1 IVLSRPL
8 HEVARRQYNLSGKK
22 GELVMLAVIMI
33 LSANR
38 ELILGFEGRIP
49 IAEIQATGASIVKLR
64 DKPLP
69 YAVIR
74 LENGERVEDVLCG
87 LPGLLFCEPRG
98 LAWVNFTPNDPFY
111 GNQWGLPAIKAD
123 SAWDLETGDTAIKVG
138 FIDQGIQYTHTDIND
153 HFGNL
158 KGYDFVDDDP
168 DPYPDDIPG
177 EAHGTAIAGVSAAE
191 INNGTL
197 IAGTANIGVYA
208 LRCMNE
214 YGAGTI
220 DDIVDGIVWAAD
232 SGARVINM
240 SLGTSTYYAILE
252 AACQYAWDSGCV
264 LVASSGST
272 PGSIYYPAKF
282 PTVIA
287 VGAVDQNLNL
297 APFSSYGPEQELV
310 APGVNIY
317 TIVPDNTFAV
327 YSGTSLSCAYV
338 SGVAGLVASANPSL
352 TNQQIR
358 DILDSTAIDLGT
370 AGWDQY
376 YGNGLVNAYRA
387 VLAAGTG
394 TSEAAAGRVGLRVFP
409 TVAKNILYLAAN
421 QEVLVCDAT
430 GRPVARYG
438 PGKTKADLGGLEPGV
453 YFVVSGTE
461 MRRIT
466 LVR

>member
-1 IVLSRPL
+1 
-8 HEVARRQYNLSGKK
+8 
-22 GELVMLAVIMI
+22 MLTT
-33 LSANR
+33 L
-38 ELILGFEGRIP
+38 LILWAYGEFILAFEERVP
-49 IAEIQATGASIVKLR
+49 LAELQATGASVIKTR
-64 DKPLP
+64 EKPLV

-74 LENGERVEDVLCG
+74 LEEDRSLRDVLEG

-98 LAWVNFTPNDPFY
+98 LAWINFTPNDPLY
-111 GNQWGLPAIKAD
+111 TNQWGLPAIKAD
-123 SAWDLETGDTAIKVG
+123 SAWDIETGDTNIKLALV
-138 FIDQGIQYTHTDIND
+138 DQGIQYTHTDID
-153 HFGNL
+153 GHFGAL
-158 KGYDFVDDDP
+158 KGYDFVDNDP

-177 EAHGTAIAGVSAAE
+177 EAHGTSVVGASAAE
-191 INNGTL
+191 INNGIM
-197 IAGTANIGVYA
+197 IAGTANIGVYS

-232 SGARVINM
+232 SGARVINL

-264 LVASSGST
+264 LVASSGSS
-272 PGSIYYPAKF
+272 PGSIGYPAKF
-282 PTVIA
+282 STVIA
-287 VGAVDQNLNL
+287 VGAVDQSLNL
-297 APFSSYGPEQELV
+297 AAFSSYGPEQELV

-327 YSGTSLSCAYV
+327 YSGTSYSCAYV
-338 SGVAGLVASANPSL
+338 SGVAGLVWSANPSL

-376 YGNGLVNAYRA
+376 YGYGLVNAYRA
-387 VLAAGTG
+387 VLAASTG
-394 TSEAAAGRVGLRVFP
+394 TPESAAGRTGLQVFP
-409 TVAKNILYLAAN
+409 TATENSIYIVAKQGILLY
-421 QEVLVCDAT
+421 DAS

-438 PGKTKADLGGLEPGV
+438 PGNTKADLHGLEPGV
-453 YFVVSGTE
+453 YFAVSGME